1 MFFLWSHKLTSYW
14 KHCQSA
20 LIKDNQYFQNDR
32 KIDLMSKTLPFHLPH
47 MYVYILV
54 VTIPSKHISHT
65 HNITGFLVRFFFVN
79 KQIKMVFKLQH
90 AWRLFCCVW
99 NVHCFQQN
107 LDLLKSLI
115 FFLPEWIF
123 LLKKT
128 IIKGYGDTFISVL
141 QVQLLFSNASTQSQ
155 LS

>member
-1 MFFLWSHKLTSYW
+1 
-14 KHCQSA
+14 
-20 LIKDNQYFQNDR
+20 
-32 KIDLMSKTLPFHLPH
+32 MSKTLSFHLPH

-54 VTIPSKHISHT
+54 VTIPSKTYFSYTQYHWLF
-65 HNITGFLVRFFFVN
+65 GEVFFVN

-90 AWRLFCCVW
+90 AWRLLCCVW

-115 FFLPEWIF
+115 FFSPECIF

-128 IIKGYGDTFISVL
+128 IITGYGDTFISVL
-141 QVQLLFSNASTQSQ
+141 QVQLFFSNASTQSH